1 MKFVSKS
8 FLQSVRT
15 SQIVVNALIT
25 ILEITLIA
33 LLHRTDYK
41 LSGDELGVGLT
52 HVFRFSISIL
62 SFISIGVSFRRFS
75 HRWNIGQIQ
84 KDIYV
89 DRSMSDSSNR
99 SITGAIGAGVGGGS
113 GLGNSGILAIVMQE
127 GVLENG
133 QPVLFFHQNNLHI

>member
-89 DRSMSDSSNR
+89 DSFLALIWSLSSISNTIPLFYQEDSLDNEHFAY
-99 SITGAIGAGVGGGS
+99 G
-113 GLGNSGILAIVMQE
+113 
-127 GVLENG
+127 
-133 QPVLFFHQNNLHI
+133 FHIDYN